1 MTRSLKLISLV
12 LPVFNE
18 EEVLPLLLPRLY
30 ALAARLPCPVEII
43 FVNDGS
49 RDRTGQLLAA
59 AAASRPE
66 VKVIEFSR
74 NFGHQAAIT
83 AGTDFAAGDAVVV
96 MDADLQDPPE
106 LVLAM
111 VEKYRQDYDVVYAQ
125 RTTRHGETH
134 FKRWTAALFY
144 WLMRRLVHEDL
155 PENVGDFRLMSREVV
170 TALRQL
176 REQHR
181 FVRGMVTWVGFRQ
194 VALQF
199 ERPARA
205 AGHTKYP
212 LRKMLA
218 FAWRAISS
226 FSGVPLRLA
235 LYGGVLLILVSL
247 GYAGWAV
254 YKAMVL
260 GETVRGWASLVC
272 LQVGLSGVTFLIMGL
287 VGDYIAR
294 IYEEI
299 KGRPLYV
306 VRGLANITLAYG
318 QQAPARAALCMPAE
332 PAGVEVPPPHVR
344 RWSSVNSGDAA

>member
-1 MTRSLKLISLV
+1 
-12 LPVFNE
+12 
-18 EEVLPLLLPRLY
+18 
-30 ALAARLPCPVEII
+30 VEII

-49 RDRTGQLLAA
+49 RDRTGVLLAA
-59 AAASRPE
+59 AAALRPE
-66 VKVIEFSR
+66 IKVIEFSR

-83 AGTDFAAGDAVVV
+83 AGTDFANGDAVVV

-111 VEKYRQDYDVVYAQ
+111 IEQYGHGFDVVYAQ
-125 RTTRHGETH
+125 RTARHGETL
-134 FKRWTAALFY
+134 FKRATAAVFY

-155 PENVGDFRLMSREVV
+155 PANTGDFRLMSREVV
-170 TALRQL
+170 AALRQL

-181 FVRGMVTWVGFRQ
+181 FVRGMVSWLGFRQ
-194 VALQF
+194 VALPF

-212 LRKMLA
+212 LRKMLT
-218 FAWRAISS
+218 FAWGAISS

-235 LYGGVLLILVSL
+235 LYGGVSLILLAL

-254 YKAMVL
+254 YKAVVL

-272 LQVGLSGVTFLIMGL
+272 LQVGLSGITFLIMGL

-299 KGRPLYV
+299 KGRPLYI
-306 VRGLANITLAYG
+306 VRGLANITLDG
-318 QQAPARAALCMPAE
+318 SQHSLPRAAVCLPAE
-332 PAGVEVPPPHVR
+332 TRVLPPPIRGPH
-344 RWSSVNSGDAA
+344 WAATASDKAA